1 MDFLIILILP
11 FALLI
16 AFVLLFLL
24 YDILC
29 RRFSQIKRRG
39 SVDSRALRL
48 VKEKYGMIISA
59 INSNKEI
66 QEYEKNNE
74 RPNKAYYT
82 NSQQP
87 QVFRSMDALMDDYLS
102 MDNKQRVA
110 VRFLMSHSFY
120 ALALY
125 QDRAREML
133 VTTRQHVWLLRAL
146 AAISIE
152 NCQLD
157 YRDSITIL
165 ESLISAAERIGIDW
179 RNPACIIAD
188 YSDDL
193 EYGGGQWKSTKAYL
207 RSRSK
212 SKNFLLEE

>member
-1 MDFLIILILP
+1 MNFLITLILF

-29 RRFSQIKRRG
+29 RRFSQIRRRG
-39 SVDSRALRL
+39 SVDSGALRL

-74 RPNKAYYT
+74 RPNTADYT

-87 QVFRSMDALMDDYLS
+87 QVFRSMDVLMDDYPK

-110 VRFLMSHSFY
+110 VRFILSHSFY

-157 YRDSITIL
+157 YRDSILML
-165 ESLISAAERIGIDW
+165 ESLISAAEKIGIDW
-179 RNPACIIAD
+179 RNPASIIAD

-212 SKNFLLEE
+212 SKNSLLEE